1 MLNLIWYILFVVVCC
16 CKSLIF
22 FFYVYVFWCLGW
34 NFLWCYWVGC
44 LLRGWWLIFGWLMV
58 FGWEFLFLL
67 EMVCFFFFYFRDNL
81 IVFLF
86 IFFVIIFFV
95 DCFFNL
101 VFIRFYGKVKKD
113 GYVCWVIVKMI
124 KYWSKNSVIIF
135 ECDVFEILWRFR
147 LCIV

>member
-1 MLNLIWYILFVVVCC
+1 MFMFFGVWDEIFYDVIGLVVYWGVDGWF
-16 CKSLIF
+16 LDDW
-22 FFYVYVFWCLGW
+22 WCLVGSFCFYW
-34 NFLWCYWVGC
+34 RWCV
-44 LLRGWWLIFGWLMV
+44 
-58 FGWEFLFLL
+58 
-67 EMVCFFFFYFRDNL
+67 FFFFYFRDNL